1 MAKLIYPE
9 GSWVAIVTPFTENN
23 AIDLGVMHDLVDF
36 HAANGTSTLLVLG
49 STGEPTTLTI
59 EEKKAII
66 KDMARYCKGKIHA
79 FFGVTHGD
87 TEKTIELARYAQEQ
101 DADGYDNIV
110 NCRIRPEYQYQTDD
124 KRTNSADKRI
134 IH

>member
-1 MAKLIYPE
+1 MGKLIYPE
-9 GSWVAIVTPFTENN
+9 GSWVAIVTPFTANH
-23 AIDLGVMHDLVDF
+23 AIDLGVMRDLVDF

-59 EEKKAII
+59 EEKKAVI

-87 TEKTIELARYAQEQ
+87 TEKTI
-101 DADGYDNIV
+101 
-110 NCRIRPEYQYQTDD
+110 
-124 KRTNSADKRI
+124 
-134 IH
+134 